1 MRRSGQTLAKRRAAN
16 AQALAA
22 FGVDG
27 NEGTEAH
34 CFRCVRKGNGITLF
48 TVGYERRSGD
58 ELIALL
64 RQAGVECLVDVRDK
78 PISRK
83 PDFRPGAL
91 QDRCDRAK
99 VRYESWPVLGST
111 DDQRRKLR
119 ETGNFK
125 EFRSRFRAYAKRH
138 KGKALDRLAKTA
150 KTAKVALLCYERP
163 HEECHRSVVADL
175 VADRLGA
182 TIMAI

>member
-1 MRRSGQTLAKRRAAN
+1 VRRSGQTLAKRRTAN

-27 NEGTEAH
+27 NDGIGAH
-34 CFRCVRKGNGITLF
+34 RFRRVRKGNGITLF

-64 RQAGVECLVDVRDK
+64 RQVGVECLVDIRDK

-83 PDFRPGAL
+83 PDFRPAAL
-91 QDRCDRAK
+91 RDRCERAQ
-99 VRYESWPVLGST
+99 VRYEIWPVLGST
-111 DDQRRKLR
+111 EDQRRQLR

-125 EFRSRFRAYAKRH
+125 EFRSRFRAYAKRY
-138 KGKALDRLAKTA
+138 KGKALDRLARTA
-150 KTAKVALLCYERP
+150 KNAKVALLCYERL

-182 TIMAI
+182 TILAM